1 MTERCCETCVHY
13 PPSSFGGKPC
23 SCCEPSDPMTS
34 CWDGRP
40 EESGESKMAEYIDR
54 KTALSFPFANG
65 KYDHE
70 HANKHFI
77 FGCESYKEWL
87 ETLPPADVQ
96 PVRRGRWL
104 KTDAFPH
111 RVYCSECYKTY
122 VPNDNWQIWQD
133 KPGEG
138 GLQRTYCPA
147 CGAKMEQVVMPDGG
161 RRRL

>member
-34 CWDGRP
+34 RWDGRP

-54 KTALSFPFANG
+54 CAVMAEMQASINAAHEDDTVQADLIADAFETMQDLVFAFPA
-65 KYDHE
+65 
-70 HANKHFI
+70 
-77 FGCESYKEWL
+77 
-87 ETLPPADVQ
+87 ADVQ

-122 VPNDNWQIWQD
+122 VPND
-133 KPGEG
+133 
-138 GLQRTYCPA
+138 R
-147 CGAKMEQVVMPDGG
+147 
-161 RRRL
+161 